1 MATSRYTAMLDER
14 AALVA
19 EGKAMFDRAEAE
31 GRDLTAEERLRDDA
45 INARI
50 EVLDG
55 DITREETRSKR
66 EAVVG
71 YEGREKPRITGL
83 HDRAAD
89 KPWGY
94 EFGVRMVD
102 KPDGTRAFGGI
113 RNAGDV
119 ALGHAMQAIFKAGQG
134 YDIDPRLLQAAASG
148 GNTSD
153 PAAGGFSVGTDLS
166 MMLMEMALESSMLLP
181 YCTMVEISA
190 GSDSLEAPYFEYTS
204 RATGSRFGGIRVYRR
219 KEAAT
224 VTASYPEEEKF
235 SLSLLDLMGLAYTT
249 DRLTADAAAMGRWYG
264 QAFRSEMAFVI
275 DNEIVRGTGVGECE
289 GFLSATALVSV
300 SAEAGQDADTI
311 VNENLSKMWIRMPS
325 RLKGGAI
332 WLYNSE
338 CGPQLDE
345 LSISVGTGAL
355 EPRFVS
361 YGPDGVLRIKGRP
374 AIEIEQ
380 ASALGDAGDIS
391 LVNLSEYI
399 VIRKGAIEEAMSDH
413 VRFIYGER
421 TFRWTQRIN
430 GKTPW
435 RSAVTPFKGS
445 ATVSPFVALAA
456 R

>member
-31 GRDLTAEERLRDDA
+31 ARDLTADERLRDDA

-55 DITREETRSKR
+55 DIAREETRSKR
-66 EAVVG
+66 EASVAVNAPAPVS
-71 YEGREKPRITGL
+71 PRISGL

-94 EFGVRMVD
+94 ELGVRLID

-119 ALGHAMQAIFKAGQG
+119 ALGHAMQAIFRAGQG
-134 YDIDPRLLQAAASG
+134 GPIDPRLFAAAG

-166 MMLMEMALESSMLLP
+166 MMLMEMALEASLLLP
-181 YCTMVEISA
+181 YCTVIEISA

-219 KEAAT
+219 KEAGT

-235 SLSLLDLMGLAYTT
+235 AISLLDLMGLAYTT

-264 QAFRSEMAFVI
+264 NAFRAEMAFVI

-289 GFLSATALVSV
+289 GFLSAASLVSV

-311 VNENLSKMWIRMPS
+311 VNENISKMWVRMPS

-380 ASALGDAGDIS
+380 ASALGDVGDIS

-399 VIRKGAIEEAMSDH
+399 VIRKGGIEEAMSDH